1 MHEKDYMTSCTTDYK
16 YDLHGRLLN
25 ETRTSQYNDGT
36 RIVRKF
42 VYLYED
48 ADIVGVIYTNA
59 SGTRTYYYDKNPRGD
74 VIGILDNEGNTVVKY
89 WYDAFGNCIW
99 GNSSH
104 DDLARSNPIRYRSY
118 YFDDDTKLY
127 YLNARY
133 YNPEWRRFIS
143 PDDSAYLNIEDI
155 NGLNL
160 YAYCGNDPVNYS
172 DGSGCSPLPWWGKL
186 LIGIGIIAVLA
197 VATIATAG
205 IAGVG
210 VGTAFAAGFSGSAI
224 GIGASGAAVTIASGA
239 FAGAVVGAGI
249 GFVGGAIGGAISTGT
264 WMGVLDGASSGF
276 MWGSITGAI
285 TGGIRSGINYA
296 RTTPLIRSVS
306 AKELSSV
313 KTTNVFS
320 SNGAMESKWF
330 ATNKLNASK
339 WGNWFGQTDYVGIR
353 VLKSSLKNGYYN
365 PF

>member
-1 MHEKDYMTSCTTDYK
+1 MGDIDRIYDANKNLVAEYK
-16 YDLHGRLLN
+16 YDAWGNHRVYTGTGIDITDNSSYNNSVAKLN
-25 ETRTSQYNDGT
+25 PFRYRG
-36 RIVRKF
+36 
-42 VYLYED
+42 
-48 ADIVGVIYTNA
+48 
-59 SGTRTYYYDKNPRGD
+59 YYYDTETG
-74 VIGILDNEGNTVVKY
+74 
-89 WYDAFGNCIW
+89 
-99 GNSSH
+99 
-104 DDLARSNPIRYRSY
+104 
-118 YFDDDTKLY
+118 LY
-127 YLNARY
+127 YLNSRY
-133 YNPEWRRFIS
+133 YDPAIGRFLNADDIS
-143 PDDSAYLNIEDI
+143 YIQPTEI

-160 YAYCGNDPVNYS
+160 FAYCGNNPVMYTDP
-172 DGSGCSPLPWWGKL
+172 SGNLPWWGRL

-197 VATIATAG
+197 VTTIATAG

-249 GFVGGAIGGAISTGT
+249 GFAGGAIGGAISTGT

-296 RTTPLIRSVS
+296 RTTPLIRSVG

-313 KTTNVFS
+313 KTTKVFS

-365 PF
+365 PFLDGIGAAYCFDIDILNTIIRGIWFF